1 MQRALRCPRAVCSGR
16 ADGQWRVRER
26 ASTACWGAARC
37 PRTHCRSPERGE
49 TGVRA
54 RAGTGRARR
63 ADHPCGRSGA
73 GVGAMECTCGGDRCA
88 CEGGRVHVRGQW
100 RARARA
106 AHARAS
112 VAERPREGGRGSALG
127 IMPMPMPML
136 PFARVGGGITAT
148 PAVVRGVVR
157 GGRVRVRGRC
167 RSWPRGNGVGSS
179 SGWALTRL
187 LRLDPAVAVSAG
199 SWCPPGVAHD

>member
-1 MQRALRCPRAVCSGR
+1 MQRALRCPRALYGGR

-37 PRTHCRSPERGE
+37 PRTHGRSPERGE

-54 RAGTGRARR
+54 RAGAGRARR

-73 GVGAMECTCGGDRCA
+73 GVGAMECTCGGGRCA

-106 AHARAS
+106 AHARAR
-112 VAERPREGGRGSALG
+112 VAERPREGGRGVPLASCRCRCRCRCCRSHAWTGASPRPL
-127 IMPMPMPML
+127 L
-136 PFARVGGGITAT
+136 SFAVWCAAVAYAFAAVAAHGRVGMGS
-148 PAVVRGVVR
+148 
-157 GGRVRVRGRC
+157 VRVRDGR
-167 RSWPRGNGVGSS
+167 
-179 SGWALTRL
+179 
-187 LRLDPAVAVSAG
+187 
-199 SWCPPGVAHD
+199 